1 MKKTKKQHTENVR
14 CIIILASDEKESID
28 KAALKENKQ
37 LRYINEYANAHGLIV
52 TKIVRMGCFSINVAE
67 GRFVHCIELL
77 KQGIAEAVLL
87 ANMHYIGRDEFDIY
101 NKVGLIRGS
110 GFRIFTVDD
119 GELVLNIHPIK
130 RKVVN
135 KYER

>member
-1 MKKTKKQHTENVR
+1 MF
-14 CIIILASDEKESID
+14 
-28 KAALKENKQ
+28 
-37 LRYINEYANAHGLIV
+37 
-52 TKIVRMGCFSINVAE
+52 M
-67 GRFVHCIELL
+67 HCVELL

-87 ANMHYIGRDEFDIY
+87 ANMYYIGRDEFDIY